1 MSLEHILQTLEAEA
15 QRQIAEIEQA
25 AEADVKH
32 ILNQA
37 QAEAGVV
44 RQKHLAASQASL
56 QVERTRLLNRAK
68 QQASQ
73 AVLRER
79 EAVISSA
86 LAATRECLAALS
98 NANTYPPLLWQLTQE
113 AVDMLGREEP
123 LCLHV
128 REQDVELMQRI
139 AGEMGLSASVAG
151 DLKEFFPSGQ
161 IHFSPAEQNGQFL
174 GGLAVTVTAGRVTL
188 NNTVEARL
196 FRVSN
201 LYRAQIA
208 EIIFHEPGEQEG

>member
-1 MSLEHILQTLEAEA
+1 MSLEHILQALEAEA
-15 QRQIAEIEQA
+15 EQQIAEIEQV
-25 AEADVKH
+25 AEADVKR

-37 QAEAGVV
+37 QAEAGIV
-44 RQKHLAASQASL
+44 RQKHVVASQALL

-73 AVLRER
+73 IVLKER

-98 NANTYPPLLWQLTQE
+98 NTNAYAQLLRQLAQE
-113 AVDMLGREEP
+113 VVGTLSADEP

-128 REQDVELMQRI
+128 RERDVELMERI
-139 AGEMGLSASVAG
+139 AGEMGLPASVTG
-151 DLKEFFPSGQ
+151 DLNEVIPPGQ
-161 IHFSPAEQNGQFL
+161 THFSPAEQNGQSL
-174 GGLAVTVTAGRVTL
+174 GGLAATVAAGRVTL
-188 NNTVEARL
+188 NNTLEARL

-208 EIIFHEPGEQEG
+208 EIIFDEPGVLEG

>member
-1 MSLEHILQTLEAEA
+1 MSLEYILQALKAEAE
-15 QRQIAEIEQA
+15 RQITEIEQA
-25 AEADVKH
+25 AEAEVKR
-32 ILNQA
+32 ILSQA

-44 RQKHLAASQASL
+44 RQRHRAASQASL

-73 AVLRER
+73 TVLKGR

-86 LAATRECLAALS
+86 LTATRECLAALS
-98 NANTYPPLLWQLTQE
+98 NTDSYPQFLRQLTRE
-113 AVDMLGREEP
+113 AVDTLGTDEP

-128 REQDVELMQRI
+128 CERDVELMERI
-139 AGEMGLSASVAG
+139 VGEMGLSASVTG
-151 DLKEFFPSGQ
+151 DLKEVIPAGPMPY
-161 IHFSPAEQNGQFL
+161 SPAEQNDQSL
-174 GGLAVTVTAGRVTL
+174 GGLAVTVAAGRVTL

-208 EIIFHEPGEQEG
+208 EIIFNEPGEQEG